1 MRTITTPRRQYAVT
15 LGGEWE
21 IMTTDD
27 ETRRFRPG
35 SLVLLDGMIGRGH
48 NTAPR
53 ATEGS
58 QAGEEAGADPALP
71 AQPARTF
78 YGRTSL
84 RMVSR

>member
-58 QAGEEAGADPALP
+58 QAGEEAGADPVP

-84 RMVSR
+84 GMVSR